1 MSNNYKDVKAGA
13 VVPLQNNGIGAT
25 AQKYQNYF
33 FLIPIISSLLAIA
46 ALLLW
51 GLHAGIDLKGGS
63 LLQIKYPDGRPD
75 QALLQTKV
83 NSLNYGEIRIQPSNE
98 NEYILRQRDLTN
110 IEKNS
115 LQEAVNSFGKAEEVQ
130 FNSVGPSIGAELM
143 QKAWWAIA
151 MITLLTIAFIAFA
164 FRGVSDPVS
173 SWKYGVVAII
183 TLLHDILIPTG
194 LFAYLGHVDNA
205 EVGALFI
212 VALLTILGISIN
224 DTIVVFDRIRENLN
238 LNIAKHVTN
247 EPFGNLVWRSIVQTL
262 TRSLNTSL
270 TVIVMLAA
278 LFWYG
283 PESTQDFALTLIV
296 GMIAGTYSSI
306 LVASPLLILIEK
318 RQKPKVVAVEAKK

>member
-1 MSNNYKDVKAGA
+1 MSKKHHSGTHT
-13 VVPLQNNGIGAT
+13 PTTISTIGVT

-33 FLIPIISSLLAIA
+33 FFIPAVSSILAIA
-46 ALLLW
+46 ALLMW

-63 LLQIKYPDGRPD
+63 LLEVKFPDGRPD
-75 QALLQTKV
+75 QAALQQKV
-83 NSLNYGEIRIQPSNE
+83 DALGFGEIRIQPLNT
-98 NEYILRQRDLTN
+98 NEYVLRQRDLAN
-110 IEKNS
+110 AEKNKLS
-115 LQEAVNSFGKAEEVQ
+115 EAVNSFGKAEEVQ

-164 FRGVSDPVS
+164 FRGVSEPVA

-194 LFAYLGHVDNA
+194 LFAYLGHARGA

-238 LNIAKHVTN
+238 LNISANHKQ
-247 EPFGNLVWRSIVQTL
+247 EAFGVVVWRSIMQTL
-262 TRSLNTSL
+262 TRSINTSV
-270 TVIVMLAA
+270 TVIVMLVA

-283 PESTQDFALTLIV
+283 PASTEDFSLTLIV
-296 GMIAGTYSSI
+296 GMLAGTYSSI

-318 RQKPKVVAVEAKK
+318 RQKKQNNEQKRV